1 MIMPSSSTG
10 VCPICRQTVDVVDG
24 RVADHRRQGTMCRG
38 SGLAPRVAPAAK
50 RSPGK
55 RASSSQ
61 STPREPSAPR
71 VRKPV
76 SAPLNL
82 ADASTMRCPVCR
94 ELVGTTSVSGATLL
108 ASHTAHAMTCIGSGR
123 QVGRRT
129 VAATCPGCGE
139 THDAQIN
146 ESGGRM
152 TRHTVGGS
160 LCDGTGASLGAEEL
174 ERVYAAEAA
183 AR

>member
-1 MIMPSSSTG
+1 MSTSTTG
-10 VCPICRQTVDVVDG
+10 VCAICRQNVDVADG
-24 RVADHRRQGTMCRG
+24 RVVDHRRQGTMCRG
-38 SGLAPRVAPAAK
+38 SGLAPRVAAPAK
-50 RSPGK
+50 RTAN
-55 RASSSQ
+55 RSSSTS

-71 VRKPV
+71 VKKP
-76 SAPLNL
+76 AQAALNL

-94 ELVGTTSVSGATLL
+94 ELVGTSSASGVTLL
-108 ASHTAHAMTCIGSGR
+108 STHTVRGMQCAGGGR

-129 VAATCPGCGE
+129 VDATCPACE
-139 THDAQIN
+139 EIHEAQIN

-160 LCDGTGASLGAEEL
+160 ACDGSGASLGVTEL

>member
-1 MIMPSSSTG
+1 MSSSTTG
-10 VCPICRQTVDVVDG
+10 VCAICRQTVDVVDG
-24 RVADHRRQGTMCRG
+24 RAADHRRQGTMCRG

-50 RSPGK
+50 RSPAK
-55 RASSSQ
+55 RSTSTQ
-61 STPREPSAPR
+61 STPREPATPR

-76 SAPLNL
+76 VAPLNL

-94 ELVGTTSVSGATLL
+94 ELAGTTTTPSGATLL
-108 ASHTAHAMTCIGSGR
+108 AQHTVRAMTCAGSGR

-129 VAATCPGCGE
+129 VAATCPACGE

-152 TRHTVGGS
+152 TRHQSGGS
-160 LCDGTGASLGAEEL
+160 ACDGSGASLGADEL
-174 ERVYAAEAA
+174 DRVYAAEAA

>member
-1 MIMPSSSTG
+1 MSSSTTG
-10 VCPICRQTVDVVDG
+10 ICPICRQTVDVTDG

-50 RSPGK
+50 RGTGK
-55 RASSSQ
+55 RATTSQ
-61 STPREPSAPR
+61 TTPREPAAPR

-76 SAPLNL
+76 AAPLNL

-94 ELVGTTSVSGATLL
+94 ELVGTTSTAGVTLL
-108 ASHTAHAMTCIGSGR
+108 AAHTAHAMPCAGGGR

-129 VAATCPGCGE
+129 VAATCPACGE

-152 TRHTVGGS
+152 TRHTVSGS
-160 LCDGTGASLGAEEL
+160 ICDGTGAALGSTEL

>member
-1 MIMPSSSTG
+1 MSTSTTG
-10 VCPICRQTVDVVDG
+10 TCAICRETVDVVDG

-38 SGLAPRVAPAAK
+38 SGLAPRVAAPAK
-50 RSPGK
+50 RSAK
-55 RASSSQ
+55 RSTSST
-61 STPREPSAPR
+61 STPREPATPR

-76 SAPLNL
+76 QAPLNL
-82 ADASTMRCPVCR
+82 ADASTMRCPACR
-94 ELVGTTSVSGATLL
+94 ELVGTAIAAGVTIL
-108 ASHTAHAMTCIGSGR
+108 APHTARGMQCAGSGR

-129 VAATCPGCGE
+129 VDATCPACGE
-139 THDAQIN
+139 LHDAQIN

-152 TRHTVGGS
+152 TRHAANGAT
-160 LCDGTGASLGAEEL
+160 CDGSGASLGESEL